1 MIFSAEKNFNY
12 LIPSLFLFPFFKENI
27 STFFFIL
34 LTINTIYYS
43 IKSKSFSISK
53 QTLLLTIP
61 FWIILITCL
70 LWYSKPEDLK
80 PVKNGLYFLLF
91 PIVFLNIPKSFF
103 TKEKLTFYFEVL
115 KYVVLLICI
124 SYFLA
129 FFYFYDLEHLFQYKY
144 NIPKFRDFIY
154 YEIPFFKIHPTYFT
168 TIIIFTTSYSI
179 LNLLNS
185 KKWSEIFFITV
196 GLITSIALLAK
207 FNMVFLFLLILFIIL
222 FKTKIKRFYKIILVL
237 LLISSSFFLI
247 KNVPGV
253 KNRFVEIVNSYN
265 KPPVGMSYDS
275 TNIRVAIIN
284 CSKQIVEVNFIKGVG
299 FNNIKQ
305 TFLECYKTTYDSGFY
320 KNNIYLT
327 HNYFMYIL
335 ISSGIFGLFVFLFY
349 IYNII
354 KLTIKI
360 NSFLLYVMLFNV
372 LCVSL
377 LEDFFYRQ
385 FGLFYFSLIFF
396 CFLNNKREL
405 IFKKES
411 SQTIH

>member
-1 MIFSAEKNFNY
+1 
-12 LIPSLFLFPFFKENI
+12 
-27 STFFFIL
+27 
-34 LTINTIYYS
+34 
-43 IKSKSFSISK
+43 
-53 QTLLLTIP
+53 
-61 FWIILITCL
+61 
-70 LWYSKPEDLK
+70 
-80 PVKNGLYFLLF
+80 
-91 PIVFLNIPKSFF
+91 
-103 TKEKLTFYFEVL
+103 
-115 KYVVLLICI
+115 
-124 SYFLA
+124 
-129 FFYFYDLEHLFQYKY
+129 
-144 NIPKFRDFIY
+144 
-154 YEIPFFKIHPTYFT
+154 
-168 TIIIFTTSYSI
+168 
-179 LNLLNS
+179 
-185 KKWSEIFFITV
+185 
-196 GLITSIALLAK
+196 
-207 FNMVFLFLLILFIIL
+207 MVFLFLLILFIIL